1 MICFSLKFASR
12 NVANNDMRKRKLMK
26 VLRNLMPVTGL
37 AVVTA
42 LVAGCANENNVKTTN
57 TAAPSQPTAVASG
70 QAIPRIITNGQ
81 LWELEGDYPNP
92 LVNPQTLV
100 FVPLQAKY
108 VSPNGN
114 GWRHE
119 YKIEKDSRVA
129 MTDTKEVFKADV
141 KVDMSTGGKT
151 IIAQHHAGGLGTIMK
166 VYVSD
171 SSESGFMDS
180 QASNGIF
187 DVYVRLRN
195 TSGVEEKFALGT
207 IRSGGSFSLSVEN
220 TYGVVRVSAFGKSFG
235 IRVEDDAASYLKF
248 GNYLQSQNPDGNAKC
263 GVKGVSSS
271 FAKCYAGF
279 GITESKVTMTNVSYT
294 RSTR

>member
-1 MICFSLKFASR
+1 
-12 NVANNDMRKRKLMK
+12 MK
-26 VLRNLMPVTGL
+26 VLRD
-37 AVVTA
+37 
-42 LVAGCANENNVKTTN
+42 LVRATTVLTFASLIVGCAGDSNVKQTTL
-57 TAAPSQPTAVASG
+57 AIPSQATSTIATG
-70 QAIPRIITNGQ
+70 NAIPRIITNGQ
-81 LWELEGDYPNP
+81 LWDLEGDSPNP
-92 LVNPQTLV
+92 LVNPNTLV
-100 FVPLQAKY
+100 FVPLQARY

-119 YKIEKDSRVA
+119 YKIAKDERVA
-129 MTDTKEVFKADV
+129 MTATNETFQANV
-141 KVDMSTGGKT
+141 KVDMSIGGKT

-207 IRSGGSFSLSVEN
+207 IRSGGSFNLKVVN
-220 TYGVVRVSAFGKSFG
+220 KYGVVNVSAFGKTFG
-235 IRVEDDAASYLKF
+235 MQVEDDSDSYLKF
-248 GNYLQSQNPDGNAKC
+248 GNYLQSQNPDGNSKC
-263 GVKGVSSS
+263 GVKGNSSS

-279 GITESKVTMTNVSYT
+279 GITESKVTMTDVSYT
-294 RSTR
+294 RTTR